1 MNGPRSLLSSV
12 RNAVHGVYVAFR
24 DERNMR
30 IHGVLTVF
38 VLSVA
43 IWLKVS
49 VQETMMILLCI
60 AIVWIA
66 ELFNTAIE
74 ESFDLQTSKE
84 HPQVKV
90 GKDVAAGA
98 VLIASLFSGV
108 IGAIILL
115 PKLWSVFL

>member
-1 MNGPRSLLSSV
+1 MNGPHSILSSL
-12 RNAVHGVYVAFR
+12 RNALHGIYIAFR

-30 IHGVLTVF
+30 IHGVLTAL
-38 VLSVA
+38 VLALVA
-43 IWLKVS
+43 WLKVS
-49 VQETMMILLCI
+49 RQEILMILFCI
-60 AIVWIA
+60 AMVWIA

-98 VLIASLFSGV
+98 VLVASLFSAV
-108 IGAIILL
+108 IGTVILL